1 MHFFAKK
8 FCYIKKK
15 QYLCIVKQKTTDMKY
30 RELEKILKKAGCYN
44 TGKLLNGHPKWYS
57 PKTGKAFKMS
67 HHGSEE
73 VKNGTLNSI
82 LKDAGLK

>member
-1 MHFFAKK
+1 MLN
-8 FCYIKKK
+8 KKK
-15 QYLCIVKQKTTDMKY
+15 AVPLYRQTKTTDIMKY
-30 RELEKILKKAGCYN
+30 KELEKLLKKAGCYY
-44 TGKLLNGHPKWYS
+44 TGETLNNHPKWYS

-73 VKNGTLNSI
+73 VAIGTLNSI